1 MGLYVGSDNRL
12 KEMVYHRGSPKS
24 PVPALV
30 TVTWRAIRKLALS
43 SSRRSIAGWLIAA
56 AASVLFR
63 NVAVKLV
70 GSDAWVNAH

>member
-1 MGLYVGSDNRL
+1 VGLYVGSDNRL

-43 SSRRSIAGWLIAA
+43 SSRRSIAGWLM
-56 AASVLFR
+56 ASRCISTFR

-70 GSDAWVNAH
+70 GSDTWINAH